1 MGIPELVQCGLKEYL
16 FKKRLD
22 VALDLEKDATEKFT
36 GSYFHE
42 EIRGMADSTGLDEKV
57 SEIQLLCHFLLTSL
71 IFIILRK

>member
-1 MGIPELVQCGLKEYL
+1 ML
-16 FKKRLD
+16 FKRISLKKRLD

-36 GSYFHE
+36 GAYFHE

-57 SEIQLLCHFLLTSL
+57 SEIQLPCHFFLISL